1 MKSLWAA
8 IKDLFNTVYQG
19 LLADQ
24 EKMDRLK
31 EEHLKANQAKDEY
44 YLERKDDEDIIGI
57 WIKLHY

>member
-57 WIKLHY
+57 